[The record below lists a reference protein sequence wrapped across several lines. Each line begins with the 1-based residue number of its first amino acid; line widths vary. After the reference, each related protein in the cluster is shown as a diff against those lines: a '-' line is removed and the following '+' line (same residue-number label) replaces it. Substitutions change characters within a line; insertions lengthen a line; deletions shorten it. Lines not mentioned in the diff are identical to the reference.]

1 MLEDYS
7 LVQVIIILGTYLF
20 ASSIKGVTGLA
31 FSTVCLPFMVLTVGL
46 KAALPLLII
55 PSLASNFIV
64 MRQVGHFRTTFRR
77 FWIMLL
83 ATVLGVFLGLALLSK
98 VGGTFARGILG
109 LVLIL
114 WCIFSYITPNFR
126 LPAAK
131 ERPAGV
137 ISGLATGIINGLT
150 GSQVVPCIP
159 YLMALHLDRSVFIQA
174 TNISFTLS
182 SLIMAVGLT
191 RLDLVTLD
199 EIKLSLVGLVLV
211 HFGLKLGSKIRLF
224 LSPDN
229 FRLAVLAVLF
239 ITALGLLL
247 KAI

>member
-1 MLEDYS
+1 MFTVYGAYRRPEGGSPITNYSIIGIKFYCHAAGRSFSDHFPQILDYA
-7 LVQVIIILGTYLF
+7 TCY
-20 ASSIKGVTGLA
+20 
-31 FSTVCLPFMVLTVGL
+31 
-46 KAALPLLII
+46 
-55 PSLASNFIV
+55 
-64 MRQVGHFRTTFRR
+64 RTR
-77 FWIMLL
+77 
-83 ATVLGVFLGLALLSK
+83 GFLGLALLSK
-98 VGGTFARGILG
+98 VGGTFALGILG

-114 WCIFSYITPNFR
+114 WCIFSYITPNFK

-150 GSQVVPCIP
+150 GSQVVPCVP
-159 YLMALHLDRSVFIQA
+159 YLMALHLDRSVFIPA

-239 ITALGLLL
+239 ITALGLLF
-247 KAI
+247 KAT